1 MKTFKYSFIAKIIY
15 RYGNFLIS
23 IILFLYMILSALGLL
38 KDWKFIFP
46 LLINIILLYVVNKY
60 YLKIYKLFPFKIDAD
75 NRELHCTDFMIKN
88 RVEKIKIIDIDKIE
102 GGIFSGR
109 NYAPLYIEWNGN
121 KIGIS
126 PHMKDF
132 NKLLTIIL
140 TNIKKELYEELLE
153 SIKKFVKIKPAKNN
167 KKGK

>member
-15 RYGNFLIS
+15 RYGNFVIS
-23 IILFLYMILSALGLL
+23 IILLLYLILSAVGIT
-38 KDWKFIFP
+38 KDWRFVFP
-46 LLINIILLYVVNKY
+46 LLINFILLYIVNKY
-60 YLKIYKLFPFKIDAD
+60 YLKIYKLFPFKIEAD
-75 NRELHCTDFMIKN
+75 NRELRCSDFMIKDRIEN
-88 RVEKIKIIDIDKIE
+88 IKIIDIEKIE

-109 NYAPLYIEWNGN
+109 NYAPLYIEWNGG
-121 KIGIS
+121 KIGLS

-153 SIKKFVKIKPAKNN
+153 SIKKYVKIKPAENQ
-167 KKGK
+167 KKK

>member
-1 MKTFKYSFIAKIIY
+1 MKTFKYSMIAKIIY

-23 IILFLYMILSALGLL
+23 IILFLYLVLSAIGVF
-38 KDWKFIFP
+38 KDWRFIFP
-46 LLINIILLYVVNKY
+46 LVINVILLYVVNRY
-60 YLKIYKLFPFKIDAD
+60 YLKIYKFFPFRIDAD
-75 NRELHCTDFMIKN
+75 NRELHCSDFMIKD
-88 RVEKIKIIDIDKIE
+88 RTERIKIIDIDKIE

-121 KIGIS
+121 RIGIS

-140 TNIKKELYEELLE
+140 SNIKKELYEELLE
-153 SIKKFVKIKPAKNN
+153 SIKKFVKIKPAESN
-167 KKGK
+167 KKKK

>member
-15 RYGNFLIS
+15 RYGNFIIS
-23 IILFLYMILSALGLL
+23 IILLLYLILSAFGMF
-38 KDWKFIFP
+38 KDWRFVFP
-46 LLINIILLYVVNKY
+46 LLINFILLYIVNKY
-60 YLKIYKLFPFKIDAD
+60 YLKIYKLFPFKIEAD
-75 NRELHCTDFMIKN
+75 NKELHCSDFMIKD
-88 RVEKIKIIDIDKIE
+88 RIEKIKIIDIDKIE

-109 NYAPLYIEWNGN
+109 NYAPLYIEWDGK
-121 KIGIS
+121 KIGLS

-153 SIKKFVKIKPAKNN
+153 SIKKYVKIKPAEKQN
-167 KKGK
+167 KK